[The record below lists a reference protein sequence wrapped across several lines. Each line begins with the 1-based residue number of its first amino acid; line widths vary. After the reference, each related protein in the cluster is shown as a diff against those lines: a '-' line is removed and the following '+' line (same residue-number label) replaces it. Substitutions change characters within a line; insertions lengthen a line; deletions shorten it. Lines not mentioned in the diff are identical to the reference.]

1 MVARRRATGGVRKVR
16 APQRRVAGN
25 SRPPRGE
32 DQRHSDD
39 AGFGRSETRQA
50 LPGARPNRRA
60 QLDGATRRG
69 RGALPSPRVGRMSR
83 RATGGPRWMAIRDG
97 ASRSD
102 KTRLTDRLADTS
114 PLRPRLSAD
123 PTNALERPR
132 WSAWNG
138 HRGRGPSAAAGQ
150 SSSGRNVWGAVQ
162 ALQIGAA
169 EFEVA
174 EGDRHAAVRQQALHV
189 VHPVRAG
196 LDLDQAPERAPLD
209 PLGREPIRLRIRGD
223 DRQWQGHRV
232 RTGPRSHIG
241 RATVPVGRRS
251 LTSPEMPRQHAKRTR
266 LAPSSEGIC
275 VTEGSWRRTAAP
287 R

>member
-1 MVARRRATGGVRKVR
+1 MAALAAALLAHGHPSPL
-16 APQRRVAGN
+16 APVLA
-25 SRPPRGE
+25 S
-32 DQRHSDD
+32 
-39 AGFGRSETRQA
+39 
-50 LPGARPNRRA
+50 
-60 QLDGATRRG
+60 
-69 RGALPSPRVGRMSR
+69 ALPSTALR
-83 RATGGPRWMAIRDG
+83 RALVTPQVLVFVGAERVRRGAGVADRGGR
-97 ASRSD
+97 
-102 KTRLTDRLADTS
+102 
-114 PLRPRLSAD
+114 
-123 PTNALERPR
+123 
-132 WSAWNG
+132 
-138 HRGRGPSAAAGQ
+138 
-150 SSSGRNVWGAVQ
+150 
-162 ALQIGAA
+162 
-169 EFEVA
+169 FEVA

-266 LAPSSEGIC
+266 LAPSSEGVC
-275 VTEGSWRRTAAP
+275 ATEGSWRRTAAP